1 MQRNLEGEVIP
12 EFPRMRFMGN
22 KHKLL
27 DFIEENT
34 EHLEFDSVLDAF
46 AGSGTVSHMFKR
58 QGKRVESNDLL
69 NFSYHIAKS
78 TVENNQVQLSKDDIK
93 MLVETE
99 NDANFVQEKFE
110 GLYFPEED
118 NKMLDR
124 IRKNIDKL
132 DNKYKRSLALAA
144 LSRACMKKRPR
155 GIFTYTGLDKYQD
168 GRRDL
173 RISMKQHFKENV
185 EEFNKAVFDNNQENK
200 AYNKD
205 VFELE
210 TSADLVYMDP
220 PYLSKHSDN
229 RYLRRYHFMEGLC
242 SYWEDVEIDESTKT
256 KKIEK
261 RDNNPFNR
269 REGIEES
276 FRNLFEQFKDSI
288 IVVSYSSN
296 SIPEK
301 EKMLEILAEVK
312 DEVEVRSE
320 EYRYHFANKE
330 DKVENDE
337 VDEYL
342 FIAK

>member
-1 MQRNLEGEVIP
+1 MQRNLKGEKIP

-27 DFIEENT
+27 DFIKSNT
-34 EHLEFDSVLDAF
+34 AHLEFESVLDAF
-46 AGSGTVSHMFKR
+46 AGSGTVSHMFKTE
-58 QGKRVESNDLL
+58 GKRVESNDLL
-69 NFSYHIAKS
+69 NFSYHIVKA
-78 TVENNQVQLSKDDIK
+78 TVENNQVQLGQDD
-93 MLVETE
+93 VEKLI
-99 NDANFVQEKFE
+99 QEKNDSEFIQQKFD

-132 DNKYKRSLALAA
+132 NNEYKRSLALAA

-185 EEFNKAVFDNNQENK
+185 EDFNKAVFDNSHENR
-200 AYNKD
+200 AFNKD
-205 VFELE
+205 IFELD
-210 TSADLVYMDP
+210 SSVDLVYMDP

-242 SYWEDVEIDESTKT
+242 SYWEDVDIDESTKT
-256 KKIEK
+256 KKIKK
-261 RDNNPFNR
+261 RDDNPFNR
-269 REGIEES
+269 KEGIEES
-276 FRNLFEQFKDSI
+276 FRRLFKQFENSI

-301 EKMLEILAEVK
+301 QRMLEILAEVK
-312 DEVEVRSE
+312 DEVEVRSK
-320 EYRYHFANKE
+320 EYKYHFGNKQ
-330 DKVENDE
+330 DHVKNDE